1 MDRTNMLEL
10 SLSRRQINLGLTT
23 IGFALASGCSTL
35 GTAGGAETA
44 LAELERSAGGK
55 LGATILNTRTGQSI
69 SHRGGERF
77 GMCSS
82 FKLALAALI
91 LRKADGGELDLDSFV
106 PITSSD
112 MVYFAPVVTE
122 NLAKGGMTIGAM
134 AEAAQVFS
142 DNVATNKLLAILGGP
157 AGFTAAMRA
166 IGDVQTRLDRLEP
179 EMMLVDVGDPRD
191 TTTPFAMAHTVAK
204 MTTTNWLSV
213 GARTKL
219 LGWME
224 ATKTGSKRIRAGLPA
239 DWRSGDKTGTG
250 MAPKHGPDRYNDIAI
265 AWPNGGVNKGAP
277 IIITGYYESPVKSET
292 MRDEDQAVLA
302 ELGKISA
309 HIGHGVFSK

>member
-1 MDRTNMLEL
+1 MP
-10 SLSRRQINLGLTT
+10 LSRRQVGLGLSA
-23 IGFALASGCSTL
+23 IGLTLASGCSTL
-35 GTAGGAETA
+35 RTSQRADSA
-44 LAELERSAGGK
+44 LADLERRAGGK
-55 LGATILNTRTGQSI
+55 LGATILNTRTGKSI
-69 SHRGGERF
+69 SHRGDERF

-91 LRKADGGELDLDSFV
+91 LRKADRGELDLETFV

-122 NLAKGGMTIGAM
+122 NLSKGGMTIGAL

-142 DNVATNKLLAILGGP
+142 DNVATNKLLAMLGGP
-157 AGFTAAMRA
+157 TGFTAALRET
-166 IGDVQTRLDRLEP
+166 GDEQTRLDRLEP
-179 EMMLVDVGDPRD
+179 DMMLVSVGDPRD

-204 MTTTNWLSV
+204 MTTTKWLSDN
-213 GARTKL
+213 ARTKL

-265 AWPNGGVNKGAP
+265 AWPTGGVNRGAP
-277 IIITGYYESPVKSET
+277 IVITGYFESPVKSET
-292 MRDEDQAVLA
+292 VRDEDQAVLA
-302 ELGKISA
+302 ELGKIA
-309 HIGHGVFSK
+309 VELLKAGVI

>member
-1 MDRTNMLEL
+1 VSFSGTPSE
-10 SLSRRQINLGLTT
+10 SISRRQVGLGLSA
-23 IGFALASGCSTL
+23 IGLALASGCSTL
-35 GTAGGAETA
+35 GTSRRAESA
-44 LAELERSAGGK
+44 LADLERRAGGK

-69 SHRGGERF
+69 SHRGDERF

-91 LRKADGGELDLDSFV
+91 LRKANGGELDLNTFV
-106 PITSSD
+106 PITQAD
-112 MVYFAPVVTE
+112 MVYFAPVVNE
-122 NLAKGGMTIGAM
+122 NLSKGGMTIGAL

-142 DNVATNKLLAILGGP
+142 DNVATNKLLAMLGGP
-157 AGFTAAMRA
+157 VGFTAALRT
-166 IGDVQTRLDRLEP
+166 IGDDQTRLDRLEP
-179 EMMLVDVGDPRD
+179 EMMLVDAGDPRD

-204 MTTTNWLSV
+204 MTTTKWLSD

-219 LGWME
+219 ISWME

-250 MAPKHGPDRYNDIAI
+250 LAPEHGPDRYNDIAI
-265 AWPNGGVNKGAP
+265 AWPTGGVNKGAP
-277 IIITGYYESPVKSET
+277 IIITGYYESPVKSEV

-302 ELGKISA
+302 DLGKIA
-309 HIGHGVFSK
+309 TDLLNQGKI

>member
-1 MDRTNMLEL
+1 
-10 SLSRRQINLGLTT
+10 
-23 IGFALASGCSTL
+23 LASGCSTL
-35 GTAGGAETA
+35 RTSQRADSA
-44 LAELERSAGGK
+44 LADLERRAGGK
-55 LGATILNTRTGQSI
+55 LGATILNTRTGKSI
-69 SHRGGERF
+69 SHRGDERF

-91 LRKADGGELDLDSFV
+91 LRKADRGELDLETFV

-122 NLAKGGMTIGAM
+122 NLSKGGMTIGAL

-142 DNVATNKLLAILGGP
+142 DNVATNKLLAMLGGP
-157 AGFTAAMRA
+157 TGFTAALRET
-166 IGDVQTRLDRLEP
+166 GDEQTRLDRLEP
-179 EMMLVDVGDPRD
+179 DMMLVSVGDPRD

-204 MTTTNWLSV
+204 MTTTKWLSDN
-213 GARTKL
+213 ARTKL

-265 AWPNGGVNKGAP
+265 AWPTGGVNRGAP
-277 IIITGYYESPVKSET
+277 IVITGYFESPVKSET
-292 MRDEDQAVLA
+292 VRDEDQAVLA
-302 ELGKISA
+302 ELGKIA
-309 HIGHGVFSK
+309 VELLKAGVI

>member
-1 MDRTNMLEL
+1 MSFREAQ
-10 SLSRRQINLGLTT
+10 SASISRRQVGLGLSAV
-23 IGFALASGCSTL
+23 GLALASGCSTL
-35 GTAGGAETA
+35 GTNRHAESS
-44 LAELERSAGGK
+44 LADLERRAGGK

-69 SHRGGERF
+69 SHRGDERF

-91 LRKADGGELDLDSFV
+91 LQKADSGELDLETFV

-122 NLAKGGMTIGAM
+122 NLAKGGMTIGAL

-142 DNVATNKLLAILGGP
+142 DNVATNKLLAMLGGP
-157 AGFTAAMRA
+157 AGFTAALRT
-166 IGDVQTRLDRLEP
+166 IGDELTRLDRLEP

-191 TTTPFAMAHTVAK
+191 TTTPFAMAHTVAT
-204 MTTTNWLSV
+204 MTTTKWLSD
-213 GARTKL
+213 ASRAKL
-219 LGWME
+219 IGWME

-265 AWPNGGVNKGAP
+265 AWPTEGLNKGAP
-277 IIITGYYESPVKSET
+277 IIVTGYYESPVKSET
-292 MRDEDQAVLA
+292 MREEDQAVLA
-302 ELGKISA
+302 DLGKVAADLLSA
-309 HIGHGVFSK
+309 GMI

>member
-1 MDRTNMLEL
+1 VKSDKVESL
-10 SLSRRQINLGLTT
+10 SISRRQVGLGLSA
-23 IGFALASGCSTL
+23 IGLTLVAGCWTL
-35 GTAGGAETA
+35 EGNRYAESA
-44 LAELERSAGGK
+44 LAELERRAGGK

-69 SHRGGERF
+69 SHRGDERF

-91 LRKADGGELDLDSFV
+91 LRKADGGELDLDTFV
-106 PITSSD
+106 PITQAD
-112 MVYFAPVVTE
+112 MVYFAPVVAE
-122 NLAKGGMTIGAM
+122 NLSKGGMTIGAL

-142 DNVATNKLLAILGGP
+142 DNVATNKLLAMLGGP
-157 AGFTAAMRA
+157 AGFTEALRS
-166 IGDVQTRLDRLEP
+166 IGDDQTRLDRLEP

-191 TTTPFAMAHTVAK
+191 TTTPLAMAHTVAK
-204 MTTTNWLSV
+204 MTTTKWLSDS
-213 GARTKL
+213 ARAKL
-219 LGWME
+219 IGWME

-265 AWPNGGVNKGAP
+265 AWPTGGLNKGAP
-277 IIITGYYESPVKSET
+277 IIITGYYESPAKSET

-302 ELGKISA
+302 DLGKIA
-309 HIGHGVFSK
+309 TDLLNQGQI

>member
-1 MDRTNMLEL
+1 V
-10 SLSRRQINLGLTT
+10 SFSGAPSAPISRRQVGLGLSA
-23 IGFALASGCSTL
+23 IGLALTSGCSTL
-35 GTAGGAETA
+35 GTSRHAESA
-44 LAELERSAGGK
+44 LADLERRASGK

-69 SHRGGERF
+69 SHRGDERF

-91 LRKADGGELDLDSFV
+91 LRKADRGELDLNTFV
-106 PITSSD
+106 PITQAE

-122 NLAKGGMTIGAM
+122 NLSKGGMTIGAL

-142 DNVATNKLLAILGGP
+142 DNVATNKLLAMLGGP
-157 AGFTAAMRA
+157 AGFTAALRA
-166 IGDVQTRLDRLEP
+166 IGDDQTRLDRLEP

-204 MTTTNWLSV
+204 MTTTKWLSD
-213 GARTKL
+213 GALTKL
-219 LGWME
+219 ISWME
-224 ATKTGSKRIRAGLPA
+224 ATKTGSKRIRAGLPT

-250 MAPKHGPDRYNDIAI
+250 MAPEHGPDRYNDIAI
-265 AWPNGGVNKGAP
+265 AWPTGGVNKGAP

-302 ELGKISA
+302 DLGKIA
-309 HIGHGVFSK
+309 TDLLNQGKI